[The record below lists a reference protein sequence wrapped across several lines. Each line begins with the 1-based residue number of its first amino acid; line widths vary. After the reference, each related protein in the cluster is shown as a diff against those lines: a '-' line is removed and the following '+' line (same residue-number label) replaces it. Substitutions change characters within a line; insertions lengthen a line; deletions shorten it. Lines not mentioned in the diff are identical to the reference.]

1 MNVKATAD
9 EVIQRL
15 KSFTDKERQDA
26 TQNYFPSAQAN
37 LGVYAADMRS
47 VVRDL
52 RQRTKGETA
61 ADVIALAHALIA
73 RKTLEGRQAAYEIV
87 AAHKPAFAAL
97 KLADVEKLGKGIDNW
112 ASVDGFATTIA
123 GRVWLT
129 GQLKDA
135 DIQRWARSKDPWW
148 RRAALASTVCLNLKS
163 RGGSGDSKRTMAICE
178 MLADDDHIMVHK
190 ALSWALR
197 SVIEHDRKAVETFLK
212 RHELPALVKREVLRK
227 LKTGRKYG

>member
-61 ADVIALAHALIA
+61 ADVIALAHAIIA

-123 GRVWLT
+123 GRVWVK

-178 MLADDDHIMVHK
+178 MLADDDHVMVHK

-197 SVIEHDRKAVETFLK
+197 SLIEHDRKAVEAFLK